1 MQNYVKT
8 MLKKE
13 ISEEEKK
20 QLQPMAVQLGSAHG
34 LPKTHKV
41 CANLP
46 SFWPIIVTTSTTY
59 YNIGKFL

>member
-20 QLQPMAVQLGSAHG
+20 QLQPMALQLGSAHG

-46 SFWPIIVTTSTTY
+46 SF
-59 YNIGKFL
+59 